1 MQVEE
6 AGNRNAWIREANDAP
21 GARTASW
28 PAKELHGQDPEGR
41 RHHFKRLPL
50 ITKDTDVKLPN
61 SHEAYIPYPKL
72 VDYLLS
78 EVHSVGRIKA
88 RFFRSVGFDE
98 TNVQVLEQNLLA
110 ICRSEPVVKLV
121 KSQHGAKYIIDGT
134 LETPSGVGVRV
145 TTVWIIEQNESV
157 PRFVTAYPE

>member
-1 MQVEE
+1 MPRPSP
-6 AGNRNAWIREANDAP
+6 AGNATVGVIP
-21 GARTASW
+21 GHYSG
-28 PAKELHGQDPEGR
+28 KGLHGEYPEGR
-41 RHHFKRLPL
+41 SHHFKRLPL